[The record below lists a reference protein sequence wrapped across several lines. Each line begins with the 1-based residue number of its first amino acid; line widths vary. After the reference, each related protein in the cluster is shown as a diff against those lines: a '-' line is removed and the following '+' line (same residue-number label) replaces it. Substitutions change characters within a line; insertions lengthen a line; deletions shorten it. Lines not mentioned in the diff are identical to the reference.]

1 MTFLQKSN
9 INFAKSF
16 YQKAMLTISGISL
29 LAVATSC
36 DGKKKDKAEN
46 TAEEHK
52 TESINYAELVNAE
65 IGNKGKGVSETELQF
80 EAGFTFP
87 GATYPFGMVQF
98 TQTFFQPDK
107 GFVVNQLS
115 GAGCPNMGNLP
126 TMALSGALEKSPNDM
141 EGINPSNE
149 NLKAQAG
156 YYQTKLSSD
165 IQVELTATKRTGMA
179 KFSFAEGEEEG
190 TVVIGTGINANK
202 MTNAEVKITGAS
214 SFEGH
219 ADGGS
224 FCGSA
229 TPYVVYF
236 VGEFDAE
243 ATTSGTW
250 TGENFKEASKNASGE
265 NSGAY
270 FTFDVSSGKPVQ
282 YKFGISYVSLENA
295 RENLKAENS
304 NFNFDATKNEAMQ
317 AWNSYL
323 SKIKVKGGSKDQQVQ
338 FYTHLYNSLKH
349 PSIFSDV
356 NGEYLGSDNKVYKAE
371 GFDYYTAFSN
381 WDTYRTQ
388 TQLIALLAPKV
399 TSDVV
404 KSHLLFAERSGGGLP
419 RWVLANYATGIMQ
432 GDPSS
437 ALIANAYAFGA
448 TDFDKEKALKIMR
461 HGAEEPGLK
470 TQNVTTRTF
479 LDQYL
484 AKGYIYDHMG
494 ASIALEFTT
503 ADFAIGQFA
512 KQALGNDK
520 VAADYL
526 KRAQYWKN
534 LYNPKTKWLNSKNE
548 DGSWKGKND
557 DWREATYANYHWMV
571 PYNLGTLIDT
581 MGGKKP
587 AEQRLDSLFVKID
600 ATYYQDWFAAGN
612 EPDFQVPWVYNW
624 TGSPYKTQ
632 AIVRRVLNEKYQNE
646 ASGLPGNEDLG
657 SMGAWYVFADIGLYP
672 MIPGVGGFSIN
683 SPVFS
688 EVEIELN
695 GGKTIHITG
704 GSSEKKYINSLK
716 VNGEN
721 WDNTWISLDE
731 LREAGSLDF
740 ELSETPNKEW
750 GTATPPPSYD
760 SK

>member
-1 MTFLQKSN
+1 M
-9 INFAKSF
+9 SF
-16 YQKAMLTISGISL
+16 YIEKPTNFFTNFYHKVLQTVFCISL
-29 LAVATSC
+29 SALAISC
-36 DGKKKDKAEN
+36 AGKKKDNAEN
-46 TAEEHK
+46 ISKYSQAE
-52 TESINYAELVNAE
+52 TVNYAEMVNTQ
-65 IGNKGKGVSETELQF
+65 IGNEGKGASELHF

-98 TQTFFQPDK
+98 TQTFFNPDK
-107 GFVVNQLS
+107 GFVINQLS
-115 GAGCPNMGNLP
+115 GAGCQNMGNLP
-126 TMALSGALEKSPNDM
+126 TMALPGNLKESPNDM
-141 EGINPSNE
+141 KGINPSNE
-149 NLKAQAG
+149 NIKASAG
-156 YYQTKLSSD
+156 FYQTKLSTD
-165 IQVELTATKRTGMA
+165 IQVDLTATKRTGMA
-179 KFSFAEGEEEG
+179 KFHFPKSNGTG
-190 TVVIGTGINANK
+190 TVLIGTGINANK
-202 MTNAEVKITGAS
+202 MKDAKVTITGDS
-214 SFEGH
+214 SFEGY

-224 FCGSA
+224 FCGA
-229 TPYVVYF
+229 KTPYIVYF
-236 VGEFDAE
+236 VGEFDEE
-243 ATTSGTW
+243 AIKSGTW
-250 TGENFKEASKNASGE
+250 TGEKYKEASKNASGE

-270 FTFDVSSGKPVQ
+270 FTFDVSSGKSIN
-282 YKFGISYVSLENA
+282 YKVGISYVSIENA
-295 RENLKAENS
+295 RENLNTEN
-304 NFNFDATKNEAMQ
+304 NNFDFESTKDQAME

-323 SKIKVKGGSKDQQVQ
+323 SKIRVKGGNKDQRAQ

-356 NGEYLGSDNKVYKAE
+356 NGEYLGSDNKIYKAE

-388 TQLIALLAPKV
+388 TQLIALLAPQV

-448 TDFDKEKALKIMR
+448 TDFNHEKALKIMR
-461 HGAEEPGLK
+461 RGAEEPGLK
-470 TQNVTTRTF
+470 TQNVTTRTY

-484 AKGYIYDHMG
+484 DKGYIYNHMG

-503 ADFAIGQFA
+503 SDFAIGQFA
-512 KQALGNDK
+512 KKALGKEK
-520 VAADYL
+520 VANTYL

-534 LYNPKTKWLNSKNE
+534 LYNPKSKWLNSKNK
-548 DGSWKGKND
+548 DGSWKRKND

-571 PYNLGTLIDT
+571 PFNLGTLIDT

-600 ATYYQDWFAAGN
+600 ATYDEDWFAAGN

-657 SMGAWYVFADIGLYP
+657 AMGAWYVFANIGLYP

-683 SPVFS
+683 SPLFS
-688 EVEIELN
+688 EIDIELEEGN
-695 GGKTIHITG
+695 TLHITG
-704 GSSEKKYINSLK
+704 GSSEKKYINSLWIDVEK
-716 VNGEN
+716 
-721 WDNTWISLDE
+721 WDNTWISLDQ
-731 LREAGSLDF
+731 LKEADNMKF
-740 ELSETPNKEW
+740 ELSNTPNKEW
-750 GTATPPPSYD
+750 GTSTPPNSYD